1 MGVLLA
7 SRGIAQVSMNLLD
20 YRTTSIAV
28 AFDRVRDEARTRG
41 VAVSRSELVGVAPR
55 AAFAG
60 RAPESVGL
68 AAFTPELYLDTYL
81 DSGAAPLRSG
91 A

>member
-7 SRGIAQVSMNLLD
+7 SRGVAQVSMNLLD
-20 YRTTSIAV
+20 YRRTPIPAV
-28 AFDRVRDEARTRG
+28 FERVSDEARQRG

-55 AAFAG
+55 AAFDG

-68 AAFTPELYLDTYL
+68 ADFGPELCLDTY
-81 DSGAAPLRSG
+81 G
-91 A
+91 